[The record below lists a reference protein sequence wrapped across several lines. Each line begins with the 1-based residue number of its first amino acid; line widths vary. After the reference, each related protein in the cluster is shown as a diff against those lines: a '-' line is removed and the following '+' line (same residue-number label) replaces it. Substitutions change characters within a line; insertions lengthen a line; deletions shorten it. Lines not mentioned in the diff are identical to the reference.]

1 MPLDHAPL
9 ATGETAPITGIG
21 LRTPHVDEIMD
32 RRPAVPWLEVHTE
45 NYLGEG
51 YGPEA
56 LDQLRRDYPLSLHG
70 VGLSLGSAER
80 PDAAHL
86 ARIAAAVRRF
96 QPALVSEHLSWSRSG
111 ASYLN
116 DLLPLP
122 WTEEALDLFCA
133 HVDETQAVLGR
144 QILIENPSSYLRF
157 EHSTL
162 LEVEF
167 LNEVAVRTGC
177 GVLCDVNNVFVSA
190 HNLGFNAMH
199 YLDAL
204 RPEAVREIHLAG
216 HARNEL
222 DDGAVLLID
231 DHGSRIAPNVWV
243 LYAHAVARFGAVP
256 TLVEWDTEL
265 PTLDLL
271 LAQAASADTVAA
283 AVRQGAA
290 HAR

>member
-9 ATGETAPITGIG
+9 AAGELAPITGIG
-21 LRTPHVDEIMD
+21 LRTPHIDEVMD

-51 YGPEA
+51 YGTEV
-56 LDQLRRDYPLSLHG
+56 LDLLHHDYRLSLHG
-70 VGLSLGSAER
+70 VGLSLGGAER
-80 PDAAHL
+80 PDRVHL
-86 ARIAAAVRRF
+86 ARIAAAMRRF
-96 QPALVSEHLSWSRSG
+96 QPALVSEHLSWSRFDG
-111 ASYLN
+111 TYFN

-122 WTEEALDLFCA
+122 WTEESLDLFCD
-133 HVDETQAVLGR
+133 HVDETQVLLGR

-167 LNEVAVRTGC
+167 LNEVVARTGC

-204 RPEAVREIHLAG
+204 RPDAVREIHLAG

-222 DDGAVLLID
+222 DDGAVMLID
-231 DHGSRIAPNVWV
+231 DHGSRVAPNVWV

-256 TLVEWDTEL
+256 TVVEWDTEL
-265 PTLDLL
+265 PALDVL